1 MRLSFNHSSTASQE
15 GYAVIGSPM
24 RILLIEDE
32 EWLGKI
38 MHAVG
43 LLKHHDD
50 QNITMTKSPR

>member
-1 MRLSFNHSSTASQE
+1 
-15 GYAVIGSPM
+15 M

-50 QNITMTKSPR
+50 QNITMTKTSR